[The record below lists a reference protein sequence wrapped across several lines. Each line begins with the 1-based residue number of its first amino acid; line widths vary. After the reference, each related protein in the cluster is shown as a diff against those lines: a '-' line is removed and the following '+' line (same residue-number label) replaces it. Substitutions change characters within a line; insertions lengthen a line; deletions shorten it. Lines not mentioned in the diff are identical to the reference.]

1 MVTTKTTSPDC
12 LLVPTRNCKQSALCS
27 GTNTTA
33 GRSLIVFDHVMAHV
47 RNSAAVL
54 VQCEPLPSKRKIP
67 RSWWATMHYV
77 ETVPTGDVFYRGTPL
92 ADDTKQTTGTSV
104 RGPRVTVST
113 VYL

>member
-1 MVTTKTTSPDC
+1 MVTTKTTSPVC

-67 RSWWATMHYV
+67 RSWWATMHCSCSKMKMV
-77 ETVPTGDVFYRGTPL
+77 GQNSNCNRSL
-92 ADDTKQTTGTSV
+92 IK
-104 RGPRVTVST
+104 
-113 VYL
+113 